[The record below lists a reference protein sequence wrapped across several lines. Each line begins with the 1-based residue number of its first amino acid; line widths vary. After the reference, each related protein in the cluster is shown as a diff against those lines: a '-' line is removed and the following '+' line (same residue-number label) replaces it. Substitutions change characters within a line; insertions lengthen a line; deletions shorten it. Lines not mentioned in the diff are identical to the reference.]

1 MFIDNILYR
10 QDHCQR
16 IYASLKRWFLI
27 NPFISTNTDETAVTY
42 QMEEFPPSLL
52 TLNLKSMYFLCIDLL
67 ELNEIYFCCEN
78 LLNSTHSPSWLWV
91 WMYFLCTDL
100 DVSYHTHCIIY
111 SCLCMNE
118 WVKLKQS
125 GVRYKLLRM
134 EHINC
139 SWCHN
144 IRKLGIGKIFEHHN
158 GIRLINN
165 SVCAPFVIEQ
175 QRWLDSCTIQIFVW
189 IE

>member
-1 MFIDNILYR
+1 MIFNKSIYLHKYWWNRSNIPNGRVSPLPPNFEFGINVLSLYR
-10 QDHCQR
+10 
-16 IYASLKRWFLI
+16 SSWTKW
-27 NPFISTNTDETAVTY
+27 N
-42 QMEEFPPSLL
+42 
-52 TLNLKSMYFLCIDLL
+52 
-67 ELNEIYFCCEN
+67 YFCCEN

-139 SWCHN
+139 SRCHN